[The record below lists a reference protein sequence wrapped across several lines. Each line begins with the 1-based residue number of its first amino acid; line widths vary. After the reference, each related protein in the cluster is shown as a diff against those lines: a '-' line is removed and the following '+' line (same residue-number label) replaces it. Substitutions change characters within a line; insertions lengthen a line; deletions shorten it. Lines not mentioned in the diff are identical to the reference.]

1 MTQFM
6 SHNLY
11 MHYFV
16 LTIEMKTLLI
26 TNSEICSSLLH
37 MCTLYQYSLT
47 LSYLWVKKNWKKRTM
62 FASIFPFPS
71 MLWFSFFF
79 NYALVQLLSHI
90 WLFATPWIAACQASL
105 STISRS
111 LLKFLSTESVI
122 PSNHLVLCHLLLLLP
137 AIFPSIRVCFNELT
151 LWIRWPKYWS
161 FSFSISPSNEYSWLI
176 SFRID

>member
-26 TNSEICSSLLH
+26 TNSEIWTSLLH

-62 FASIFPFPS
+62 FPSIFPFPS

-79 NYALVQLLSHI
+79 
-90 WLFATPWIAACQASL
+90 LFIF
-105 STISRS
+105 ISQRLITLQHCS
-111 LLKFLSTESVI
+111 GFCHTLTCYDFHCMFLFS
-122 PSNHLVLCHLLLLLP
+122 HLVMADSFWPHGLHHARVHCPLLYLKVCSNSCSFCQWCHWTVSSSVAPFSYCLQSFQALES
-137 AIFPSIRVCFNELT
+137 FPMI
-151 LWIRWPKYWS
+151 
-161 FSFSISPSNEYSWLI
+161 
-176 SFRID
+176 